1 MSYRRTGA
9 ITSTLA
15 PMASIASLR
24 GVVRSV
30 RDESLGKQHLC
41 ESFSFWTFHE
51 ESISVVLFFL
61 LRWVVDERDAGKI

>member
-1 MSYRRTGA
+1 MTGENAYQLLHGAETVIRINNKYMSYRRTGA

-30 RDESLGKQHLC
+30 RGELL
-41 ESFSFWTFHE
+41 EAAPLR
-51 ESISVVLFFL
+51 VVFALDL
-61 LRWVVDERDAGKI
+61 S